1 MNCDEVC
8 DELRAKLA
16 EKEAEL
22 AAAREALSK
31 IMNLTT
37 YGDISLFSESNL
49 YELLGKQDARTIRA
63 MMRKLAE
70 ILKIDTDKF

>member
-22 AAAREALSK
+22 AAAREELEECIDMLKYINEYNTEVGRVLPINIQDRVEIACKALK
-31 IMNLTT
+31 EAT
-37 YGDISLFSESNL
+37 
-49 YELLGKQDARTIRA
+49 
-63 MMRKLAE
+63 
-70 ILKIDTDKF
+70 

>member
-22 AAAREALSK
+22 AAARGKIDKAKSILSMGHTQRERDAWEALK
-31 IMNLTT
+31 
-37 YGDISLFSESNL
+37 E
-49 YELLGKQDARTIRA
+49 
-63 MMRKLAE
+63 AE
-70 ILKIDTDKF
+70 